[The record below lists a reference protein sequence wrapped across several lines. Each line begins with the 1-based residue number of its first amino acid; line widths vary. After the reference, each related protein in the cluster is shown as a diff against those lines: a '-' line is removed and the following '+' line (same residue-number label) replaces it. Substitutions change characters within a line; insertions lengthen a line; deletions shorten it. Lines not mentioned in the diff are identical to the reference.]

1 MSLLRA
7 ANVDSL
13 MASPPEREK
22 IVLNSNSE
30 SLTPPPRRLE
40 RRREPRYPAC
50 EIVEVQVIGASGGR
64 FPGTMLDISRS
75 GLKIEVGKPLSQG
88 AYLEILLPTRAIIIG
103 EARYCRSKNRLYHVG
118 VKIEGVYFS
127 QAVSTRHVSKEL
139 LADYKNLAPLVAME
153 VGNHLAACE
162 TCRRAWTEIGRER
175 PHS

>member
-7 ANVDSL
+7 ANADSL
-13 MASPPEREK
+13 TDSLPEHQKPAS
-22 IVLNSNSE
+22 NSNSE
-30 SLTPPPRRLE
+30 SIATFPQSLE
-40 RRREPRYPAC
+40 RRSEPRYPAC

-88 AYLEILLPTRAIIIG
+88 AYLEILLPSRAIIIG
-103 EARYCRSKNRLYHVG
+103 EARYCRSKNKLYHVG
-118 VKIEGVYFS
+118 VRIEGVYFT

-139 LADYKNLAPLVAME
+139 LAGYKSLRPLAAME

-162 TCRRAWTEIGRER
+162 TCRSLLAEMTRE
-175 PHS
+175 PPIS